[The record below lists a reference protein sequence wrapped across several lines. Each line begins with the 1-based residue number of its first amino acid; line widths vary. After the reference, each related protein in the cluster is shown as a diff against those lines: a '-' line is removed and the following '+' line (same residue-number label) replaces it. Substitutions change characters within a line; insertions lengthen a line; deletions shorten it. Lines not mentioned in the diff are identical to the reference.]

1 MTQEAAIRE
10 RFAHIRARIAAAAVR
25 AGRSPGDVCL
35 IAVSK
40 MKPTAD
46 IAAAFAIGQ
55 RDFAE
60 NYMQEAVPKLRD
72 VEACIRAR
80 LPGEEAATDAG
91 NRPRWHFIGSLQRN
105 KARDAVQFFDCFHAL
120 DRAKLADALEK
131 RAADLDR
138 HFDVLLQVDLANEP
152 QKGGVPPDA
161 LPALAHHVAGLP
173 HLRAIGLMA
182 VPPAC
187 ADPEQTR
194 PHFAAL
200 RALRDR
206 LRDVEGL
213 SEIREL
219 SMGMSG
225 DFEVAI
231 EEGATFIRVGT
242 ALFGSRDE

>member
-1 MTQEAAIRE
+1 MTQEAVIQE
-10 RFAHIRARIAAAAVR
+10 RFARIRARIAAAAER
-25 AGRSPGDVCL
+25 SGRSPDEVCL
-35 IAVSK
+35 IAVCK
-40 MKPTAD
+40 TKPAAD

-60 NYMQEAVPKLRD
+60 NYMQEAVPKLHEVD
-72 VEACIRAR
+72 ACIRAQ
-80 LPGEEAATDAG
+80 LPGDEVAAED
-91 NRPRWHFIGSLQRN
+91 RPRWHFIGSLQRN

-161 LPALAHHVAGLP
+161 LPALAQHVASLP
-173 HLRAIGLMA
+173 HLHAIGLMA
-182 VPPAC
+182 VPPVGT
-187 ADPEQTR
+187 DPEQSR
-194 PHFAAL
+194 PHFATL

-242 ALFGSRDE
+242 ALFGARDV